1 VRYPKECILKD
12 CEEVIIRPLEPED
25 EQALNRF
32 YAAIPEK
39 DRWNLRYDATNP
51 EVIHSWI
58 QKMIA
63 GSVLSIIAL
72 CNDEIVGHGSLRHRT
87 FGITRH
93 VGRFHIAVL
102 PGYRNKRLGT
112 WVLLDLVQL
121 AMDKG
126 LELLRADLIVGMEDA
141 AIEAARK
148 LDFIKRAE
156 LKGYAQDPQGNK
168 YDMVIMIKRLHSGWS
183 DF

>member
-1 VRYPKECILKD
+1 MRYPKECILKD
-12 CEEVIIRPLEPED
+12 CEEVVIRPLEPED
-25 EQALNRF
+25 EAALNRF
-32 YAAIPEK
+32 YGCIPEE
-39 DRWNLRYDATNP
+39 DRWNLRYDTTKP
-51 EVIHSWI
+51 EIIHSWI
-58 QKMIA
+58 EKMKA
-63 GSVLSIIAL
+63 GDIISIIAI
-72 CNDEIVGHGSLRHRT
+72 CSGDIVGHGSLRHRA
-87 FGITRH
+87 FGITKH

-102 PGYRNKRLGT
+102 PNYRNKRLGT
-112 WVLLDLVQL
+112 WLLLDLVQV

-126 LELLRADLIVGMEDA
+126 LELMRADLIVGMEDA